1 MTYIVRSDPKTLS
14 VADDNSNYMAELR
27 ELLFPIRIASVS
39 ENYIKL
45 YQIVQKQK
53 YRKIKKKCATYRKK
67 KKFKK
72 VEKIT
77 GNYA

>member
-53 YRKIKKKCATYRKK
+53 YRKIKKNVLHTEKK
-67 KKFKK
+67 NSKK
-72 VEKIT
+72 
-77 GNYA
+77 